1 VAVPAPALDPYYM
14 QGTRRPRAFF
24 AAALTIA
31 ATLALVP
38 AAEACTRVA
47 SPAGSDSAAG
57 TEAAPFR
64 SAQKLASSVGAGET
78 GCLRAGSYPGGATFR
93 AAGRADAPVRFR
105 NYPGERATVEGRVYV
120 AKTAPHVVVE
130 GLYLNSKA
138 AGGPSPTVN
147 ASHVTF
153 RHNDV
158 TNDHTGIC
166 FLLGD
171 SNGVYGRADHA
182 VIEENRVHNCGK
194 LPATNLDHGIYVEST
209 TGARIE
215 GNWLFNNADYG
226 VHLYPDAQQTVVKG
240 NMIDGNGMGVT
251 ISGDEGMA
259 SNDNVVEGNVIT
271 NPKLRYNVESWW
283 PNGNPVP
290 RGNVVRRN
298 CLKAGGRDDDN
309 NGGIEL
315 SPAFVATGNP
325 EVADP
330 AYADRGAKDLR
341 LRKDS
346 LCRGVFAG
354 NPEAVPGPDGISTA
368 LPTGGPGSAPVIT
381 LVARRTEVPQ
391 GRPVP
396 LRGQVKRARVKRGR
410 VVRLYARIKG
420 RRKLVGRARL
430 TAAGRF
436 AAAPRLRKLRIRG
449 KVVRLQAVVQ
459 GIGRSRTVR
468 VRIVRR

>member
-1 VAVPAPALDPYYM
+1 M
-14 QGTRRPRAFF
+14 QGNRRTHAVL
-24 AAALTIA
+24 AAALAVA
-31 ATLALVP
+31 ATFALAPV
-38 AAEACTRVA
+38 AEACTRVA

-64 SAQKLASSVGAGET
+64 SAQKLASSLAAGET

-93 AAGRADAPVRFR
+93 TAGRASAPVTFR
-105 NYPGERATVEGRVYV
+105 NFPGERATVEGRVYV

-130 GLYLNSKA
+130 GLYLNSKGA
-138 AGGPSPTVN
+138 GPSPTVN

-158 TNDHTGIC
+158 TNDNTEIC

-182 VIEENRVHNCGK
+182 VIEKNRVHNCGQ
-194 LPATNLDHGIYVEST
+194 LPTTNLDHGIYVEAT
-209 TGARIE
+209 TGSRIE
-215 GNWLFNNADYG
+215 GNWFYDNADYG
-226 VHLYPDAQQTVVKG
+226 VHLYPDAQQTVVRG

-251 ISGDEGMA
+251 ISGDDGMA
-259 SNDNVVEGNVIT
+259 SNDNVIEGNVIT

-283 PNGNPVP
+283 PTGNPAP
-290 RGNVVRRN
+290 QGNAVRRN
-298 CLKAGGRDDDN
+298 CLKAGARDGDR

-315 SPAFVATGNP
+315 SVAFVASGNP
-325 EVADP
+325 EVSEP
-330 AYADRGAKDLR
+330 GYADRGAKDLR

-346 LCRGVFAG
+346 PCRAVFAG
-354 NPEAVPGPDGISTA
+354 DPEAVPGPDGISTA
-368 LPTGGPGSAPVIT
+368 LPASAPALTPVIT
-381 LVARRTEVPQ
+381 LVSKHDQVTQ

-396 LRGQVKRARVKRGR
+396 LRGQVKRMRVKRGR
-410 VVRLYARIKG
+410 MVRLYARIKG

-430 TAAGRF
+430 KANGRF
-436 AAAPRLRKLRIRG
+436 AAAPRLRGLRIRG
-449 KVVRLQAVVQ
+449 KAVRLQAVMQ
-459 GIGRSRTVR
+459 GVGRSRSVR